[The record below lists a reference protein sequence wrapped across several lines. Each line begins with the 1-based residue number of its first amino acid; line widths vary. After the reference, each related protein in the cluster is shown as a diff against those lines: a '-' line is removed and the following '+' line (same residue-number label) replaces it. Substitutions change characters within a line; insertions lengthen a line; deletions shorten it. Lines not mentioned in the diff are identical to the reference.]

1 MADGRLVRRFVALAR
16 VLALMQLVAGH
27 ERVRILGSK
36 ALGEVGVYLI
46 RKDVPRFLVKVW
58 VMFPGAFTC
67 QGRV

>member
-1 MADGRLVRRFVALAR
+1 MERI
-16 VLALMQLVAGH
+16 AGH
-27 ERVRILGSK
+27 DRARTPGSK

-46 RKDVPRFLVKVW
+46 RKDVPRVLVKVC